1 MTDPHTHSGPGS
13 STTTG
18 KAAPPARS
26 TKETVRMV
34 AAIVLGGLVI
44 AFAVLNRK
52 KVSVNWI
59 LGTWSTP
66 LIIVIAITFLLGV
79 AAGFL
84 VRGRHAKA
92 KQRKHDQKKR

>member
-1 MTDPHTHSGPGS
+1 MTDPHQHSEHG
-13 STTTG
+13 TTTATG
-18 KAAPPARS
+18 KAAPARS
-26 TKETVRMV
+26 TKDTARMV
-34 AAIVLGGLVI
+34 AAIVVGGLVV

-66 LIIVIAITFLLGV
+66 LIIVIAITFLLGL

-84 VRGRHAKA
+84 IRGRHAKA
-92 KQRKHDQKKR
+92 RQRKRDQKKR